1 MQRQRRLTAL
11 LCPAGGEFSLFY
23 TNCEKLTVVSF
34 DIRVAL
40 YNVRASGYKDFLSV
54 GEDMLPIVFMVGAF
68 PFVDHTM
75 CTLHRAAHGSVL
87 CTSIKEMNFPLRLP
101 GDSHCLCRALRRK
114 CMSSNHS
121 DVSLPWYLLI
131 SHSS

>member
-1 MQRQRRLTAL
+1 M
-11 LCPAGGEFSLFY
+11 
-23 TNCEKLTVVSF
+23 VSF

-54 GEDMLPIVFMVGAF
+54 GEDMLPIVFMVGAL

-87 CTSIKEMNFPLRLP
+87 CTSIKEINFALSLLEIVTACVAHLE
-101 GDSHCLCRALRRK
+101 GNACR
-114 CMSSNHS
+114 
-121 DVSLPWYLLI
+121 PITLI
-131 SHSS
+131 FPFHGIC